1 MSGVVRAPEGDRK
14 ARAVEHRM
22 REFGVSRWPLNVIGG
37 LLLLEATGLA
47 AAGTLNFTSP
57 VLGELIPALRP
68 WGTPVAVGF
77 LVLAPLALAA
87 AVGFFRL
94 WEAAWLIAMM
104 LQGLSLAVSLA
115 LYLLLEGVP
124 GYLYAVM
131 AYSTVMVF
139 YLNSQGI
146 RASFRPGGR
155 RRA

>member
-1 MSGVVRAPEGDRK
+1 MSGVVSAPGAGRAGGT
-14 ARAVEHRM
+14 VERRM
-22 REFGVSRWPLNVIGG
+22 KELGVSRWPLHLVGG
-37 LLLLEATGLA
+37 LLLLEAVGLA

-57 VLGELIPALRP
+57 VLGELFPELRP

-94 WEAAWLIAMM
+94 WGTAWLIAMM
-104 LQGLSLAVSLA
+104 LQGLSLAVALT
-115 LYLLLEGVP
+115 LYLLLEEVP

-131 AYSTVMVF
+131 AYSTLMVF

-155 RRA
+155 GRA